1 MQTNMHAHA
10 DRWSLFICVCIYIYI
25 YICSIYTYIVGVRA
39 SMLNLR
45 RAHHIWGPGTHAR
58 GPLGLGT
65 TMGGKKGTGMVMLV
79 E

>member
-10 DRWSLFICVCIYIYI
+10 DRWSLFICIYIC
-25 YICSIYTYIVGVRA
+25 ICSIYTYIVGVRA
-39 SMLNLR
+39 SMLNLK

>member
-1 MQTNMHAHA
+1 MHTQTDGAY
-10 DRWSLFICVCIYIYI
+10 SYVYIC
-25 YICSIYTYIVGVRA
+25 ICSIYTYIVGVRA